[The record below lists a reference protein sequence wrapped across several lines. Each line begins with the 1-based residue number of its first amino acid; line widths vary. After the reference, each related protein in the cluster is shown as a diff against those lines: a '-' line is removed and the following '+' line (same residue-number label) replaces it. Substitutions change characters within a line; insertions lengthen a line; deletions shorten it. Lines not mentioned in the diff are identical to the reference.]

1 MSGPAAEVGRGG
13 VQMTGRFHSEL
24 TCPLCNWGAYD
35 MPLLSAITF
44 VRDHLR
50 KDHAAEELAIS
61 DAALEAR
68 FTEFWN
74 RVVEEYPR

>member
-1 MSGPAAEVGRGG
+1 MI
-13 VQMTGRFHSEL
+13 GRFHSEL
-24 TCPLCNWGAYD
+24 TCPLCNWGAHD
-35 MPLLSAITF
+35 MPLLSAVTF

-50 KDHAAEELAIS
+50 KDHTAEELAIS

-68 FTEFWN
+68 FTESRN

>member
-1 MSGPAAEVGRGG
+1 
-13 VQMTGRFHSEL
+13 MTGRFHSEL

-35 MPLLSAITF
+35 MPLLSAVTF
-44 VRDHLR
+44 VRDNLR
-50 KDHAAEELAIS
+50 EDHAAEEPAIP

-74 RVVEEYPR
+74 RVVEEYSQ

>member
-1 MSGPAAEVGRGG
+1 
-13 VQMTGRFHSEL
+13 MTGRFHSDL

-35 MPLLSAITF
+35 MPLLSAVAF

-50 KDHAAEELAIS
+50 EAHRAEEPAIS
-61 DAALEAR
+61 DSALEAR

-74 RVVEEYPR
+74 QVVEEFSQ